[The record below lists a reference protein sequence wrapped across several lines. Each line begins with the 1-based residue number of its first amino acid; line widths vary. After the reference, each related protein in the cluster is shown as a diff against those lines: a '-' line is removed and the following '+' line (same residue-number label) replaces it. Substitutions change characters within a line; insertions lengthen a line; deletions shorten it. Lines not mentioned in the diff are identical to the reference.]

1 MSQNAPLPHGRSL
14 ISCKKLLIR
23 LKEKHKNDIEKIKNN
38 RPLVAAA
45 DGEATATPEKPKTPR
60 KRKRKVA
67 EGSADG
73 NDDAAAEGSPKKKA
87 TPRKRKGAAT
97 KESVK
102 KEIVEDDDDV

>member
-1 MSQNAPLPHGRSL
+1 MPHGRSL

-23 LKEKHKNDIEKIKNN
+23 LKEKHKDDIQKIRNGQ
-38 RPLVAAA
+38 PLVTAA

-60 KRKRKVA
+60 KRKSKA
-67 EGSADG
+67 AGGEADA

-87 TPRKRKGAAT
+87 ATPTKRKGAAA

-102 KEIVEDDDDV
+102 EEMVEDDDEA